1 MNTQRLITA
10 LLLALLCSA
19 LFTWQISKHLQ
30 QPASTHHIAPVRDV
44 VVAATDLRAGD
55 PLSRASLTVE
65 KWPVSQQIPGVFANS
80 QELTGRT
87 TLVPVSAGE
96 PIFGNDLASID
107 VVSDV
112 GTSIPL
118 GMRAVSIRAVDDSL
132 SSTGLLSIGSD
143 IDVLVS
149 YRSDTDA
156 SFVSSTVLQDVRV
169 LAIGHSGMSASKGR
183 LQSDD
188 TVTLLVTPES
198 AARLTAA
205 SAVGKLTFAL
215 RNRTDH
221 DINTGLARVSVAG
234 PSSSPQATGPT
245 LPRPTRSSKAGTA
258 MVGFTVETLSG
269 GKSTLQTFP
278 GDQE

>member
-1 MNTQRLITA
+1 MNTQRLVTA
-10 LLLALLCSA
+10 FLLALLCSA

-44 VVAATDLRAGD
+44 VVAAKDLRAGD

-65 KWPVSQQIPGVFANS
+65 KWPVSQQVPGVFANS
-80 QELTGRT
+80 QELTGKT

-96 PIFGNDLASID
+96 PIFGNDLASTD

-112 GTSIPL
+112 GASIPL

-169 LAIGHSGMSASKGR
+169 LAIGQAGTSASKGR

-188 TVTLLVTPES
+188 TITLLVTPES

-234 PSSSPQATGPT
+234 SSGSPQATGPT
-245 LPRPTRSSKAGTA
+245 MPRPTRRAKAGTA